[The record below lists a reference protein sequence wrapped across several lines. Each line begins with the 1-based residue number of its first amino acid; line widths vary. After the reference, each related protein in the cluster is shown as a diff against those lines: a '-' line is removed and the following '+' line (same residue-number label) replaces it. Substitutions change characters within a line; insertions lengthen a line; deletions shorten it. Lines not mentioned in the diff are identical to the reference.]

1 MHAALSKSLAY
12 LNGNFLPAAE
22 AKLEIFD
29 LAVVQGATVSEMTR
43 TFGQKLFRL
52 EDHLERLFNSLRL
65 VGLEIAI
72 TLDELARISQK
83 LVEHNAALAG
93 NGTEV
98 ALVHFVSAGEHAMYA
113 GRPIRPG
120 PTVCAHT
127 FPLRFEMWAKKFRE
141 GVHLVTPAVRQVPA
155 KCVDPR
161 IKCRSRMHYYLA
173 DREARAI
180 NPDAVALLLDLEG
193 HVTETNGA
201 NFLMVRDGGLVSP
214 PPAKT
219 LAGVSRAMVKQLAA
233 RLGIGFSESDQT
245 VDGVLQADEAMLSGT
260 PYCLLPVTRI
270 NGTTIGDGRPGNN
283 FQRLIAAWSDEVG
296 IDIARQIGSI
306 DGG

>member
-1 MHAALSKSLAY
+1 MATSLVY
-12 LNGNFLPAAE
+12 LNGRFLPAAE

-52 EDHLERLFNSLRL
+52 DDHLERLFNSLRL
-65 VGLEIAI
+65 VGLELPLTA
-72 TLDELARISQK
+72 EGLARISQE

-93 NGTEV
+93 DGGEL

-113 GRPIRPG
+113 ERPARPG

-127 FPLRFEMWAKKFRE
+127 FPLRFERWAKQFRE
-141 GVHLVTPAVRQVPA
+141 GVHVVTPKVRQVPPE
-155 KCVDPR
+155 CVDPR
-161 IKCRSRMHYYLA
+161 IKCRSRLHYYLA
-173 DREARAI
+173 DREAHAVD
-180 NPDAVALLLDLEG
+180 PEAVALLLDLDG

-214 PPAKT
+214 PLAKT

-233 RLGIGFSESDQT
+233 RLGIGFSESDLT
-245 VDGVLQADEAMLSGT
+245 VDDVVHADEAMLSGT

-270 NGTTIGDGRPGNN
+270 NDRAIGDGPPGKI
-283 FQRLIAAWSDEVG
+283 FRRLIAAWSDEVG
-296 IDIARQIGSI
+296 IDIVRQMGSI